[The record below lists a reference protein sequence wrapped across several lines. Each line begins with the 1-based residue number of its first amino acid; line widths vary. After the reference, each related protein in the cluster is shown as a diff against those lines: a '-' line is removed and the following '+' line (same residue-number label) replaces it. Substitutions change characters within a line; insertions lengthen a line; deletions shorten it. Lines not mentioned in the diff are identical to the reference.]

1 MRHNSGRTARNHMIK
16 RVVLDTSVVVAAL
29 QTRAGAGN
37 AVLRLVANRRL
48 VPLATGPLFLEYKD
62 VLNRPDQRIAHG
74 LTLEMVDE
82 FLAEVAALAEPVE
95 VRFLWRPQVRDPSD
109 EMVLEAAINGRAD
122 ALVTYNFRDFAVAGE
137 RFAVLVL
144 RPPEL
149 LKMVKR

>member
-1 MRHNSGRTARNHMIK
+1 MIK

-29 QTRAGAGN
+29 RTRAGAGN

-48 VPLATGPLFLEYKD
+48 VPLATPPLFLEYED
-62 VLNRPDQRIAHG
+62 VLKRPEQRIAHG
-74 LTLEMVDE
+74 LTLEMVDD
-82 FLAEVAALAEPVE
+82 FLAELAALLEPVQ

-122 ALVTYNFRDFAVAGE
+122 ALVTYNIRDFAVAGE

-149 LKMVKR
+149 LKVKR